1 MTPTCGESEGRP
13 RGHTA
18 CAELEFRQRMSPVSR
33 ADLASGHGS
42 TLGLQ
47 CRPLGRAVDLPLVK
61 F

>member
-1 MTPTCGESEGRP
+1 
-13 RGHTA
+13 
-18 CAELEFRQRMSPVSR
+18 MSPVSR